1 MKFFFYIRNIT
12 CLKIHI
18 IIDSFNNS
26 IKSPLFPFP
35 FPPPYATI
43 LLSHYPKEAL
53 THDPTNIRQLDR
65 I

>member
-1 MKFFFYIRNIT
+1 MKFLFYIRNIT

-35 FPPPYATI
+35 IPLSLCYNTLITPPKGGP
-43 LLSHYPKEAL
+43 
-53 THDPTNIRQLDR
+53 THDPTNSR
-65 I
+65 

>member
-35 FPPPYATI
+35 FPSPLCYNTLITLPKGG
-43 LLSHYPKEAL
+43 SHP
-53 THDPTNIRQLDR
+53 
-65 I
+65 